1 MATEFDSDTLRSYT
15 VEALKKLCTERH
27 IAVYGKRKE
36 ELIAAL
42 SETPTAEFG
51 AEQRV
56 DDLPTGSGPLELVG
70 LVMQMQREQMHW
82 MAEQQ
87 RRQEE
92 WMVAQQEAQRELWEG
107 IRRHQEGGRIAA
119 EEARRASRIPKPMLQ
134 KFTEKDDIESYLD
147 MFERVARQ
155 QEWPRETWATQ
166 LAGLLSG
173 NALDCYSS
181 LPSDRSMDYDYVKTT
196 ILRRY
201 EVTTETYRRRFR
213 EATKEPT
220 ESYRN
225 FAECLADRL
234 GRWEKSAEVDLR
246 EMVLLEQFL
255 TALPRELALK
265 VREGKPDSIKQ
276 AAVLADNYESAR
288 KSVQSERSHKDV
300 PVMDVPVRD
309 VLVKSSIGWEQE
321 RRSPGAARSKTNNR
335 GDIQCFL
342 CKKYGH
348 IAVNCPLK
356 AQQSVRARSK
366 PALIACSN
374 PGEKLAL
381 REGYLEGKPVQI
393 LVDSGS
399 EITVVKASLVDP
411 NRWNREELVRVQC
424 VHGNEILY
432 PSAQV
437 RLETDGWGRTMK
449 VALIPEVPVD
459 VLLGV

>member
-1 MATEFDSDTLRSYT
+1 MATEFDPDTLRSYT

-51 AEQRV
+51 AEQKV

-181 LPSDRSMDYDYVKTT
+181 LPSDRSMDYDYVKAT
-196 ILRRY
+196 ILS
-201 EVTTETYRRRFR
+201 EELNMQF
-213 EATKEPT
+213 
-220 ESYRN
+220 
-225 FAECLADRL
+225 CH
-234 GRWEKSAEVDLR
+234 
-246 EMVLLEQFL
+246 VLLL
-255 TALPRELALK
+255 
-265 VREGKPDSIKQ
+265 
-276 AAVLADNYESAR
+276 
-288 KSVQSERSHKDV
+288 
-300 PVMDVPVRD
+300 
-309 VLVKSSIGWEQE
+309 
-321 RRSPGAARSKTNNR
+321 
-335 GDIQCFL
+335 
-342 CKKYGH
+342 
-348 IAVNCPLK
+348 
-356 AQQSVRARSK
+356 
-366 PALIACSN
+366 
-374 PGEKLAL
+374 
-381 REGYLEGKPVQI
+381 
-393 LVDSGS
+393 
-399 EITVVKASLVDP
+399 
-411 NRWNREELVRVQC
+411 
-424 VHGNEILY
+424 
-432 PSAQV
+432 
-437 RLETDGWGRTMK
+437 
-449 VALIPEVPVD
+449 
-459 VLLGV
+459 